1 MTIGWSE
8 ALIILILVAFLVAL
22 AFRGGYVRGRM
33 KRPSAPRSRRDRVT
47 PD

>member
-1 MTIGWSE
+1 MTIGWTE
-8 ALIILILVAFLVAL
+8 ALIIFILVVFLAAL

-33 KRPSAPRSRRDRVT
+33 TRTSAPRNRRDRTT

>member
-1 MTIGWSE
+1 MTIGWTE

-33 KRPSAPRSRRDRVT
+33 KRISAPRNRNDRPT

>member
-1 MTIGWSE
+1 MTIGWAE
-8 ALIILILVAFLVAL
+8 ALIIFILVAFLVAL

-33 KRPSAPRSRRDRVT
+33 KRTSAPRNRRDRAT